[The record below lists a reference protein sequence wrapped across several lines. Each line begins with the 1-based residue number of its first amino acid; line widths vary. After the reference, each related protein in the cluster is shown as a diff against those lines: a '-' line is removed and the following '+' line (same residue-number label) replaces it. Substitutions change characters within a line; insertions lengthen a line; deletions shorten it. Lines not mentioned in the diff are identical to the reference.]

1 MNNNGIKLFFGIFFS
16 IFIIVGSGLLIFGFV
31 QLAQFK
37 SAKEINATII
47 SVECDYEN
55 REMEVSFGFES
66 NGEYITTN
74 AHYNDWKYNSDGRLP
89 YYEGLQTKIHINS
102 KNQIVIYGKTEIIVT
117 VGGGLFFL
125 FGIGFLYFFVLKRSN
140 SFDMACNYENAMIRP
155 EDLSDDTQKYEATA
169 DELSKLP
176 KYNAKRMVGESKI
189 WKNRIFD
196 RLQTFTVVENITFSL
211 ILVGLIVLFWTVF
224 KLGAFG
230 ILCGLFTFAFGG
242 LLLKAMYGIYIK
254 ILVKLGKFNDKKL
267 AVVKICAFE
276 SEGSFQINDLSRT
289 HTVFKKFRVVA
300 TIDGKRSVGY
310 VFGNVPPPQGCVLK
324 VLIRPHRMG
333 RFIIDNT

>member
-1 MNNNGIKLFFGIFFS
+1 MNSKGIKLFFGIFFS
-16 IFIIVGSGLLIFGFV
+16 IFIIVGSGLLIFGFIK
-31 QLAQFK
+31 LAQFK
-37 SAKEINATII
+37 SAKEINATVI
-47 SVECDYEN
+47 SVECNYDK
-55 REMEVSFGFES
+55 REMDVSFEFES
-66 NGEYITTN
+66 NGEYITAN
-74 AHYNDWKYNSDGRLP
+74 AHYNDWKYNKDGRLP

-102 KNQIVIYGKTEIIVT
+102 KNQIVNYGKTEIIVT

-140 SFDMACNYENAMIRP
+140 SFDMAYNYENAMMRP

-176 KYNAKRMVGESKI
+176 KYNAKRMVGETKV

-196 RLQTFTVVENITFSL
+196 RLQTFTVIENIIFSL

-224 KLGAFG
+224 KLGMFG

-242 LLLKAMYGIYIK
+242 LLLKAIYGIYIK
-254 ILVKLGKFNDKKL
+254 ILVKLGKFSEKKL

-276 SEGSFQINDLSRT
+276 SEGSFQMGDLSRT

-310 VFGNVPPPQGCVLK
+310 VLGNAPPPKGCVLK
-324 VLIRPHRMG
+324 VLIRRHRMG